1 MQVREMQT
9 ARDEISFR
17 RVQVGFQLSSALAIS
32 KATDGERSSC
42 PIPGGSNDSAI

>member
-9 ARDEISFR
+9 ARDEVSFR